1 MGVVRNCCGDRRT
14 RLRVAYTSRL
24 INLNPGLSE
33 SLYTQDMTQKI
44 DQKGQV
50 VVPKSIRDALSIG
63 PGDEVVVSLSD
74 GGALIQLV
82 NTATSLKGTFAG
94 SNMLE
99 MLEQERAHEQK
110 RATARTVGQSSQA
123 CQSSSKNT
131 TRCTT
136 SNNGCTQ
143 PNIN

>member
-1 MGVVRNCCGDRRT
+1 
-14 RLRVAYTSRL
+14 
-24 INLNPGLSE
+24 
-33 SLYTQDMTQKI
+33 MTQKI

-50 VVPKSIRDALSIG
+50 VVPKSIRDALGIG

-110 RATARTVGQSSQA
+110 
-123 CQSSSKNT
+123 
-131 TRCTT
+131 
-136 SNNGCTQ
+136 
-143 PNIN
+143 

>member
-1 MGVVRNCCGDRRT
+1 
-14 RLRVAYTSRL
+14 
-24 INLNPGLSE
+24 LNPGLSE

-110 RATARTVGQSSQA
+110 
-123 CQSSSKNT
+123 
-131 TRCTT
+131 
-136 SNNGCTQ
+136 
-143 PNIN
+143 